1 MAGLREFTVANTYAD
16 LLTVLDRNAPNTGL
30 DDRNAKRVFDGEGI
44 GSPLFLSTTAV
55 EIAGG
60 LSVTSGVTIS
70 NGNISSGTDT
80 LTIMSG
86 NNKLLSVKND
96 GTIRAISVA
105 QAPTNPQA
113 GDLVNLNGHLYMAV

>member
-1 MAGLREFTVANTYAD
+1 MAGLRDYTVANSYAD

-30 DDRNAKRVFDGEGI
+30 DTSPKRVFDGEGI
-44 GSPLFLSTTAV
+44 SSPLFLSTTAV
-55 EIAGG
+55 EIAGALTVSTG
-60 LSVTSGVTIS
+60 ITLSDGS
-70 NGNISSGTDT
+70 ISSGTDT
-80 LTIMSG
+80 LTMKIG
-86 NNKLLSVKND
+86 NQKLLSIKND

>member
-30 DDRNAKRVFDGEGI
+30 DDRPKRVFDGEGI
-44 GSPLFLSTTAV
+44 SSPLFLSTTAV

-70 NGNISSGTDT
+70 NGNISSNGSFSFKSNGTE
-80 LTIMSG
+80 
-86 NNKLLSVKND
+86 LLNIKSD
-96 GTIRAISVA
+96 GTIRAINVST
-105 QAPTNPQA
+105 APTNPQA